1 MEGNFLILKLSLL
14 CLLLSVNSYAISV
27 LIAKES
33 INFEEKIDS
42 SKLIVQNVSDISK
55 ACIPLKL
62 SDIQKQ
68 DYVTTHF
75 INKNTIICQKDV
87 KDYKDTGVVFNFGGV
102 KIEKKG
108 KIIYENDEFI
118 RIKNLD
124 GTIEQI
130 YKDGRIK

>member
-1 MEGNFLILKLSLL
+1 MILKRSLL

-124 GTIEQI
+124 GSIEQI

>member
-1 MEGNFLILKLSLL
+1 MILKLSLL

-68 DYVTTHF
+68 DYVTSHF

-124 GTIEQI
+124 GSIEQI

>member
-1 MEGNFLILKLSLL
+1 MILKFSFL
-14 CLLLSVNSYAISV
+14 CILLSINSFAVSV

-42 SKLIVQNVSDISK
+42 SKFIVQNVSDISK

-87 KDYKDTGVVFNFGGV
+87 KDYKDTGVIFNFGGV

-108 KIIYENDEFI
+108 KIIYENDQFI

-124 GTIEQI
+124 GSIEQI

>member
-1 MEGNFLILKLSLL
+1 MILKFSFL
-14 CLLLSVNSYAISV
+14 CVLLSVNSFAISV

-42 SKLIVQNVSDISK
+42 TKLIVQNVSDISK

-87 KDYKDTGVVFNFGGV
+87 KDYKDTGVIFNFGGV

-108 KIIYENDEFI
+108 KIIYENDQFI

-124 GTIEQI
+124 GSIEQI

>member
-1 MEGNFLILKLSLL
+1 MILKLSLL

-124 GTIEQI
+124 GSIEQI
-130 YKDGRIK
+130 YKDGRLK

>member
-1 MEGNFLILKLSLL
+1 MILKLSLL

-75 INKNTIICQKDV
+75 INKN
-87 KDYKDTGVVFNFGGV
+87 YMS
-102 KIEKKG
+102 KKC
-108 KIIYENDEFI
+108 
-118 RIKNLD
+118 
-124 GTIEQI
+124 
-130 YKDGRIK
+130 

>member
-1 MEGNFLILKLSLL
+1 MILKLSLL

-87 KDYKDTGVVFNFGGV
+87 KDYKDTGIVFNFGGV

>member
-1 MEGNFLILKLSLL
+1 LILKLSLL

-124 GTIEQI
+124 GSIEQI

>member
-1 MEGNFLILKLSLL
+1 MILKLSLL

-108 KIIYENDEFI
+108 KIIYENDQFI
-118 RIKNLD
+118 RVKNLE
-124 GTIEQI
+124 GSIEQI

>member
-1 MEGNFLILKLSLL
+1 LILKFSFL
-14 CLLLSVNSYAISV
+14 CVLLSVNSFAISV

-42 SKLIVQNVSDISK
+42 TKLIVQNVSDISK

-87 KDYKDTGVVFNFGGV
+87 KDYKDTGVIFNFGGV

-108 KIIYENDEFI
+108 KIIYENDQFI

-124 GTIEQI
+124 GSIEQI

>member
-1 MEGNFLILKLSLL
+1 MILKLSLL

-118 RIKNLD
+118 RI
-124 GTIEQI
+124 
-130 YKDGRIK
+130 

>member
-1 MEGNFLILKLSLL
+1 MILKLSLL

-27 LIAKES
+27 LIVKES

-124 GTIEQI
+124 GSIEQI

>member
-1 MEGNFLILKLSLL
+1 MILKLSLL

-108 KIIYENDEFI
+108 KIIYENDEII
-118 RIKNLD
+118 RIKNID

>member
-1 MEGNFLILKLSLL
+1 MILKLSLL

-87 KDYKDTGVVFNFGGV
+87 KDYKDYKDTGVVFNFGGV

-124 GTIEQI
+124 GSIEQI